1 MENIV
6 EVEEY
11 VADIRASI
19 TRYKQDLDAI
29 RSLDRPVTKNAPFVI
44 SFVGKFKT
52 GKSSLIN
59 ALLGMEIL
67 PTKAS
72 TCTSVITR
80 IFRGQKLRAW
90 CCENGNRQEISMDAA
105 KKTIQDYQVEDPDN
119 PVQII
124 IEVPVP
130 WLSYGV
136 ELRDT
141 PGMDDSAQNGHL
153 ETIAMNALQ
162 DTDLCIC
169 VYDAS
174 SMISSKERERT
185 RFIHESMGGNA
196 VHIVNRVNLLNSKA
210 QLQEIEQLSNSFFG
224 GLPSYEKAV
233 DGIGNF
239 YTVCSA
245 PGMVDLDHFDV
256 WLKNIISGKRTFW
269 KKLMEWLFRKM
280 IMTPEK
286 GMLRKCSFTGKL
298 KYKTEQ
304 IRNLVSMQMAVLKD
318 MLAAQKQIHAQKR
331 EQLIEEGKRS
341 GIAEAKKIR
350 AALPNAVSDLKTL
363 QGLDEKLEACINKL
377 KGQKPFKWK
386 DLCAQTTKSCV
397 QDFFISNWKT
407 YCESGKQPAIG
418 TIDPKFISETMEPLT
433 FPGYAYISKWGGLR
447 RIDDTVPTAM
457 QYVRNMVLPLLEQQL
472 TETVAEVVAREKE
485 TIITQAAQ
493 TPTGMEHII
502 SEIESAQRKLKDY
515 L

>member
-1 MENIV
+1 MENIA
-6 EVEEY
+6 EVEAY
-11 VADIRASI
+11 VANTRTSI
-19 TRYKQDLDAI
+19 TQYKQELDAI
-29 RSLDRPVTKNAPFVI
+29 RSLDRPVTKNDPFVI

-59 ALLGMEIL
+59 ALLGIEIL
-67 PTKAS
+67 PTKAT

-80 IFRGQKLRAW
+80 IFRGRKLRAW
-90 CCENGNRQEISMDAA
+90 CCEKGNRQEISLDTAT
-105 KKTIQDYQVEDPDN
+105 KTIQDYQAEDPNN

-141 PGMDDSAQNGHL
+141 PSMDDSAQNGNL
-153 ETIAMNALQ
+153 ETIAMNALK
-162 DTDLCIC
+162 DTALCIC

-196 VHIVNRVNLLNSKA
+196 VHIVNRINLLNSKA
-210 QLQEIEQLSNSFFG
+210 QLQEIEQLSKSFFG
-224 GLPSYEKAV
+224 GLPPYEKTV
-233 DGIGNF
+233 YGTGNF

-245 PGMVDLDHFDV
+245 PGMVDLDRFDV
-256 WLKNIISGKRTFW
+256 WLKNMISGKRTFW
-269 KKLMEWLFRKM
+269 KKLLEWLFRKM
-280 IMTPEK
+280 IMIPEK
-286 GMLRKCSFTGKL
+286 GLLRKNSFTGKL

-304 IRNLVSMQMAVLKD
+304 IRNLASLQMTVLKD
-318 MLAAQKQIHAQKR
+318 MLAGQKQIHAQKR
-331 EQLIEEGKRS
+331 EQLIEEGKRW
-341 GIAEAKKIR
+341 GIAEAQKIR
-350 AALPNAVSDLKTL
+350 AALPDAVCDLKTL
-363 QGLDEKLEACINKL
+363 QGLDEKLEMCVKEL

-386 DLCAQTTKSCV
+386 ALCAQTTKSCV

-418 TIDPKFISETMEPLT
+418 TVDPKFISEAMEPLT
-433 FPGYAYISKWGGLR
+433 FPGYTYISKWGGLR

-457 QYVRNMVLPLLEQQL
+457 RFVCNMVLP
-472 TETVAEVVAREKE
+472 
-485 TIITQAAQ
+485 
-493 TPTGMEHII
+493 PTGTAAERIRCRGCG
-502 SEIESAQRKLKDY
+502 S
-515 L
+515 